1 MFTSLRLPLIGLLSI
16 VLADTTYAADCA
28 PDQGR
33 GAQVFANECAVCHSV
48 AKGMTGMMGPNL
60 AGVVG
65 RKSGSLEGFNY
76 SQAMRNKDIDWQA
89 DEHRATHHPTPGIR
103 AGDLHALHGPGIGGR
118 SPGGRVLP
126 QRTTVISPLSG

>member
-89 DEHRATHHPTPGIR
+89 ENIAQLITQPQAFVPGTYMPYMGLASADDR
-103 AGDLHALHGPGIGGR
+103 QAVVCFLKE
-118 SPGGRVLP
+118 
-126 QRTTVISPLSG
+126 QQ